1 MFNFFKKKTFIG
13 NSTYEINFYVNKNDK
28 IPTIH
33 AQDCFGSKFSIR
45 IDKPEYVNNEKDEEA
60 LFVGEIK
67 NVVKILKSTNED
79 YGKSIWDWLR
89 REWNIENPG
98 RRVPKMKIPN
108 YIELEKY
115 NLNVSQF
122 YISSKCESET
132 ATTEELENAL
142 LKIKEI
148 LISLNENPESVY
160 INKTKKRIGYL
171 YEDIRKKVCDYV
183 ISNISK

>member
-1 MFNFFKKKTFIG
+1 MFNFFKKKTFVG

-89 REWNIENPG
+89 REWNIENPD

-108 YIELEKY
+108 YI
-115 NLNVSQF
+115 
-122 YISSKCESET
+122 
-132 ATTEELENAL
+132 ELENAL

-148 LISLNENPESVY
+148 LISLNENPECIY

-183 ISNISK
+183 ISNLNK